1 MESNA
6 RCEVCHRGM
15 SSERSPSPG
24 DIFVLYDDA
33 GRWSRAFEFVRFDE
47 KDPAHMIVRE
57 RSTGELFNAPPGLL
71 RCPAIGTVDE
81 GSDTPAVEVP
91 GGPGQP
97 DLITDAQRRMLFARA
112 KVLGLGLDDIRAMTP
127 KGSVSALTKEEARDL
142 IDRLVRRPGRAW
154 QDQGAATGNQL
165 ATIEYLRGLV
175 GFSDTE
181 FGHWLGKW
189 FKVESL
195 ARITDKALASRIIG
209 GLSRMRANR
218 IAGPADGNGGHKPR
232 HSRAGVAG

>member
-1 MESNA
+1 MELNA
-6 RCEVCHRGM
+6 RCEDRHRGM

-33 GRWSRAFEFVRFDE
+33 GHWARSFEFVRFDE
-47 KDPAHMIVRE
+47 KDPAHMVVRE

-71 RCPAIGTVDE
+71 RR
-81 GSDTPAVEVP
+81 PAVGATDEEP
-91 GGPGQP
+91 PSAAGPER
-97 DLITDAQRRMLFARA
+97 ITEAQRRMLFARA
-112 KVLGLGLDDIRAMTP
+112 KALGMGLDDIRAMTP

-142 IDRLVRRPGRAW
+142 IDRLVGQPGRAW
-154 QDQGAATGNQL
+154 RDQGTATGNQL
-165 ATIEYLRGLV
+165 STIEYLRGLV

-181 FGHWLGKW
+181 FSHWLGKW

-218 IAGPADGNGGHKPR
+218 IAGPVDGHGGHKTR
-232 HSRAGVAG
+232 RSRAGVAG